1 MFCYSNYLFINALTS
16 SGLCTFEYMIFRIIL
31 ITIILTLIARFIFRF
46 VLPVFQITS
55 MTQEKLRRMQE
66 EMERTQQQQQNRQ
79 NTSNRV
85 KEGDYIDYEEVK

>member
-1 MFCYSNYLFINALTS
+1 MFGLPNNLFINAIAYT
-16 SGLCTFEYMIFRIIL
+16 GLCTFGYMIFRIIL

-66 EMERTQQQQQNRQ
+66 EMERTQQQQQAHP
-79 NTSNRV
+79 NTQSRV

>member
-16 SGLCTFEYMIFRIIL
+16 LGFCTFGYMIFRIIL
-31 ITIILTLIARFIFRF
+31 ITIILTLIARFIIRF
-46 VLPVFQITS
+46 VLPVFQITR

-66 EMERTQQQQQNRQ
+66 EMERTQQQQQAGQ
-79 NTSNRV
+79 NTNSRV

>member
-16 SGLCTFEYMIFRIIL
+16 SGLRTFGYMIFRIIL

-46 VLPVFQITS
+46 VLPIFQITS

-66 EMERTQQQQQNRQ
+66 EMERTQQQQQARQ
-79 NTSNRV
+79 NTTSRV

>member
-1 MFCYSNYLFINALTS
+1 MFGLPNYLFINAIAYT
-16 SGLCTFEYMIFRIIL
+16 GLCTFGYMIFRIIL

-66 EMERTQQQQQNRQ
+66 EMERTQQQQQARP
-79 NTSNRV
+79 NTQSSV